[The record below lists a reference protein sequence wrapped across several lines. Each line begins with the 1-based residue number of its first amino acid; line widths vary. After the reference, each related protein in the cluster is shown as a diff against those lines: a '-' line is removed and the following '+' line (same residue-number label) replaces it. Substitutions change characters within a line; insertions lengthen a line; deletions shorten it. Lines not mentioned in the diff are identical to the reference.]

1 MVVSEIESGNI
12 DTVTGYN
19 VCVCTMSNLGVTT
32 TTLNV
37 TLVVHYVTLTFVH
50 MLACRT
56 LLALIKYLLTRS
68 QVAYT
73 AKYTATY
80 LHAGL
85 FLLDRNKHFTNPAVF
100 SQQPS

>member
-1 MVVSEIESGNI
+1 MLHWL
-12 DTVTGYN
+12 Y
-19 VCVCTMSNLGVTT
+19 TMSHLGVTT

-56 LLALIKYLLTRS
+56 LLALIKYLLIRS